1 MNNRQLQEA
10 IDKTRAWLMP
20 QINTA
25 TTPSHK
31 AKEDAV
37 VFLTQ
42 LQNLQIQRALMAN
55 TPRVTLGDIK

>member
-10 IDKTRAWLMP
+10 IDKTRAWLLP
-20 QINTA
+20 QIDSS

-37 VFLTQ
+37 LFLTEMMK
-42 LQNLQIQRALMAN
+42 IQCTRAMMAH
-55 TPRVTLGDIK
+55 TPRITLEDIK